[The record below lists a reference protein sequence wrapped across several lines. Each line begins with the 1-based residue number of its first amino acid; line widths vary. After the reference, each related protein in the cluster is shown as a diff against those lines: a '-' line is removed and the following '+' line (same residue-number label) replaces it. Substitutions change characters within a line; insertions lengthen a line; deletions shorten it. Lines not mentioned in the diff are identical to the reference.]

1 MSRPP
6 LHRNINFPKP
16 LTSVIYRLPKF
27 TELSNVDITTFF

>member
-6 LHRNINFPKP
+6 LHSNKNFPKP

-27 TELSNVDITTFF
+27 NQQEKL